1 MDWRRRPPIITND
14 TNNADGIRRSS
25 EMPAVYHNI
34 IRDGSVHG
42 TGVVTSAPVELRA
55 GCTQAA
61 VTRRTSIHRSPVTVE
76 SMPSADLFNSGPIRY
91 TTVRRSPAVPT
102 DLALPGHHHH
112 HNRSTSQSSSV
123 GTAKEQQ
130 QQQQPLGGSLG
141 AAEMCRPLSSTL
153 SSTLSSKTGGSNG
166 YRMDATESVA
176 STQATGRFAAWRA
189 AAEAVHTSSSS
200 SSSSSRPGGGNGT
213 TSRSFLSASGYSGG
227 LDASAPHD
235 GSPASTTG
243 EDKLFNAA
251 CNCGA
256 RHQLLKCR
264 ARLEQSAR
272 EMERKLR
279 AAMQRR
285 DRATRGLEDV
295 QSLSRELDSAR
306 RDARSKHSGW
316 DLALE
321 DARKTAG
328 ELKEQ
333 DSWLITREGA
343 LTRRREE
350 TSDLRQRVR
359 SRERQVDEL
368 IGETRKEY
376 RRLKGELSAAKTTE
390 REVTSMME
398 GIRESLSEVR
408 ERLVA
413 DEEALEAAA
422 HDGEVLKGI
431 LEEIPSI
438 LCEVESNRTA
448 VTEEIAACR
457 KRLDNHV
464 LEREELDDQRKRLE
478 GRRSKVAA
486 RMEGL
491 HVEKQDISALGLRLD
506 ELQRKVCA
514 SEGSRSS
521 RSSSQSSRGTGSD
534 TMDVQESELT
544 ALEREV
550 SANDEKL
557 KTFAEQNSE
566 SRRHRD
572 RLEFKL
578 EVSKRQLEEAKVEV
592 QRCRKAVPR
601 PGMVK

>member
-1 MDWRRRPPIITND
+1 
-14 TNNADGIRRSS
+14 
-25 EMPAVYHNI
+25 
-34 IRDGSVHG
+34 G
-42 TGVVTSAPVELRA
+42 TGMVTSAPVEMRT
-55 GCTQAA
+55 GCNQAA
-61 VTRRTSIHRSPVTVE
+61 VTRRTSLHRSPVTAE
-76 SMPSADLFNSGPIRY
+76 SMPSTDLFNSGPIRY
-91 TTVRRSPAVPT
+91 TTVRRSPAAPT
-102 DLALPGHHHH
+102 DLALPGRQQQ
-112 HNRSTSQSSSV
+112 HNRSTSQSSSA
-123 GTAKEQQ
+123 GTVKEQQ
-130 QQQQPLGGSLG
+130 QYYGGPLA

-153 SSTLSSKTGGSNG
+153 SSTLSSKAGGSNG

-189 AAEAVHTSSSS
+189 AEAVQT
-200 SSSSSRPGGGNGT
+200 SSSRPGGGEGT
-213 TSRSFLSASGYSGG
+213 TSRSFLSASGCSGG

-235 GSPASTTG
+235 GSPASPSA

-264 ARLEQSAR
+264 ARLEQSGR
-272 EMERKLR
+272 EMERKIR

-285 DRATRGLEDV
+285 DKATRGLEDV

-328 ELKEQ
+328 ELREQ

-350 TSDLRQRVR
+350 
-359 SRERQVDEL
+359 VDEL

-376 RRLKGELSAAKTTE
+376 RRLKEELSAAKTTE
-390 REVTSMME
+390 REVSSMME

-408 ERLVA
+408 ERLMA
-413 DEEALEAAA
+413 DEEAFEVAA

-438 LCEVESNRTA
+438 LCEVESNQTA
-448 VTEEIAACR
+448 VTEEMAACR

-464 LEREELDDQRKRLE
+464 IEREELDDQHKRLE
-478 GRRSKVAA
+478 SRRSKVAA

-491 HVEKQDISALGLRLD
+491 QAEKQDISALGLRLD
-506 ELQRKVCA
+506 ELQRRVCA

-534 TMDVQESELT
+534 TMDAQESELT

-550 SANDEKL
+550 NANDEKL
-557 KTFAEQNSE
+557 KTFAELNSE
-566 SRRHRD
+566 SRKHRD

-578 EVSKRQLEEAKVEV
+578 EVSKRQLQEAKVEV
-592 QRCRKAVPR
+592 QRCRKAAPR

>member
-1 MDWRRRPPIITND
+1 MDWRRRPPIITNGTD
-14 TNNADGIRRSS
+14 NADGIRRSS
-25 EMPAVYHNI
+25 EMPAVYQNI
-34 IRDGSVHG
+34 FRDSPVHG
-42 TGVVTSAPVELRA
+42 TGVVTSAPVEMRT

-61 VTRRTSIHRSPVTVE
+61 VTRRTSLHRSPVTVE

-130 QQQQPLGGSLG
+130 QHYGGSLG

-189 AAEAVHTSSSS
+189 AEAVYT
-200 SSSSSRPGGGNGT
+200 SSSRPGGGEGT
-213 TSRSFLSASGYSGG
+213 TSRSFLSASGCSGG

-243 EDKLFNAA
+243 EDKLLNAA

-264 ARLEQSAR
+264 ARLEQSGR
-272 EMERKLR
+272 EMERKIR

-285 DRATRGLEDV
+285 DRAARGLEDV

-328 ELKEQ
+328 ELREQ

-376 RRLKGELSAAKTTE
+376 RRLREELSAAKATE
-390 REVTSMME
+390 REVSSMME

-438 LCEVESNRTA
+438 LCEVESNQTA

-457 KRLDNHV
+457 KSLDNHV
-464 LEREELDDQRKRLE
+464 LEREELDDQRRRLE
-478 GRRSKVAA
+478 SRRSKVAA

-491 HVEKQDISALGLRLD
+491 QVEKQDISALGLRLD

-550 SANDEKL
+550 NANDEKL
-557 KTFAEQNSE
+557 KVW
-566 SRRHRD
+566 
-572 RLEFKL
+572 LL
-578 EVSKRQLEEAKVEV
+578 
-592 QRCRKAVPR
+592 
-601 PGMVK
+601 

>member
-1 MDWRRRPPIITND
+1 API
-14 TNNADGIRRSS
+14 AMRK
-25 EMPAVYHNI
+25 EQAQVQ
-34 IRDGSVHG
+34 G
-42 TGVVTSAPVELRA
+42 TGVVTSAPVEMRT

-61 VTRRTSIHRSPVTVE
+61 VTRRTSLHRSPVTVE

-91 TTVRRSPAVPT
+91 TTVRRSPALPT

-112 HNRSTSQSSSV
+112 HNRSTSSQSSSV
-123 GTAKEQQ
+123 GTVKEQQ
-130 QQQQPLGGSLG
+130 QRYGGSLA

-189 AAEAVHTSSSS
+189 AEAVQT
-200 SSSSSRPGGGNGT
+200 SSSRPGGGEGT

-264 ARLEQSAR
+264 ARLEQSGR
-272 EMERKLR
+272 EMERKVR

-285 DRATRGLEDV
+285 DRAARGLEDV

-306 RDARSKHSGW
+306 RDARSRHSGW

-328 ELKEQ
+328 ELREQ

-376 RRLKGELSAAKTTE
+376 RRLKEELSAAEATE
-390 REVTSMME
+390 REVSSMME

-431 LEEIPSI
+431 LEEI
-438 LCEVESNRTA
+438 
-448 VTEEIAACR
+448 AACR
-457 KRLDNHV
+457 KSLDNHV
-464 LEREELDDQRKRLE
+464 LEREELDDQRRRLE
-478 GRRSKVAA
+478 SRRSKVAA

-491 HVEKQDISALGLRLD
+491 QVEKQ
-506 ELQRKVCA
+506 
-514 SEGSRSS
+514 
-521 RSSSQSSRGTGSD
+521 
-534 TMDVQESELT
+534 
-544 ALEREV
+544 
-550 SANDEKL
+550 
-557 KTFAEQNSE
+557 
-566 SRRHRD
+566 
-572 RLEFKL
+572 
-578 EVSKRQLEEAKVEV
+578 
-592 QRCRKAVPR
+592 
-601 PGMVK
+601 